1 MLPSRIGVDV
11 EGYGR
16 RSFSRRLRRNG
27 RRSSKTGRLF
37 RRRLLIFANFVRRR
51 RCRRLAVSG
60 GFRRLTSTI
69 ESWRQRYKK
78 LRYSGLR
85 KALFRLVF
93 IFVSHSSWPLTP
105 TNVKPEK
112 HARNRINQLTVSV
125 TLAALVPVM
134 FSDLYLVKNHN
145 LLIT

>member
-16 RSFSRRLRRNG
+16 RGFSRRLRRNG

-60 GFRRLTSTI
+60 GFRCLTSII

-85 KALFRLVF
+85 KETPFRLVF

-105 TNVKPEK
+105 TYVKPEK
-112 HARNRINQLTVSV
+112 HARNRINQLTVCHSGIIGPRYV
-125 TLAALVPVM
+125 
-134 FSDLYLVKNHN
+134 
-145 LLIT
+145 